1 MTAELKQEYTRR
13 ISQANRS
20 GIIVIVYELADQY
33 LKEAEDAI
41 AVGSKDEYT
50 RQCHAAMDC
59 VQHLLNALD
68 DSYELAIP
76 LMNLYVY
83 INKEISMSCAR
94 YDTERLGVAR
104 KQLAELGLSF
114 AEVAKADASKPV
126 MENSQSVYAGLTY
139 GKGTLNENLSDQGGN
154 RGFQA

>member
-20 GIIVIVYELADQY
+20 QIIVIVYELADTY
-33 LKEAEDAI
+33 LDEAMRAHADANEE
-41 AVGSKDEYT
+41 EYT
-50 RQCHAAMDC
+50 RLCHAAMEC
-59 VQHLLNALD
+59 VQHLLNAVD
-68 DSYELAIP
+68 DSYELAYP
-76 LMNLYVY
+76 LMNLYIY
-83 INKEISMSCAR
+83 FNKEISMSCAR
-94 YDTERLGVAR
+94 FDTERLGVTKR
-104 KQLAELGLSF
+104 QLAELGASF

-154 RGFQA
+154 RGYQA